1 MLSTVYTSGIMGI
14 DGFEVTIECNMQD
27 KFPNF
32 EMVGL
37 PDAAVKESKE
47 RIQSA
52 LENCGFMFPDTNIV
66 INLAP
71 ADMKKEGSTY
81 DMALLVAILKCS
93 GIVKKMTSLEDKC
106 FIGELSLSGSFRAIR
121 GVLSMALSAKE
132 KGRKEI
138 FVPAENA
145 KEASVVSGITAYP
158 VHNIVELIDHLNGKN
173 QLTPVKFDKT
183 IFERQQEMSTMDFSD
198 VKGQEKAKRALE
210 IAAAGNHNVL
220 LIGPPG
226 TGKSMLAKRIPSI
239 LPKITFDEAVETTK
253 IHSISGTLP
262 ADSLIVERPF
272 RSPHHTMSSVAL
284 AGGGKIPLPGEI
296 SLAHN
301 GILFLDELPEFS
313 KSATE
318 VLRQPL
324 EDGSITITRAAGH
337 FTFPSSFMLV
347 CAMNPCKCGYY
358 GHPTKKCTCK
368 PADIQRYISKISG
381 PMIDR
386 IDIQLEVSSLSFTEL
401 SDRTPAE
408 SSEKIR
414 ERVNAA
420 RERAV
425 KRFKGETTYN
435 GKPVYSNADMTSTQ
449 IRKYCELD
457 TDAQMLLKNAFDKMG
472 MSARGYDRILRV
484 ALTIA
489 DLDNSDK
496 ITVKHIA
503 EAIQLRSLDRKYF
516 ST

>member
-1 MLSTVYTSGIMGI
+1 MLSTVYSSGIMGI
-14 DGFEVTIECNMQD
+14 DGFEVIVECNMQD
-27 KFPNF
+27 KLPCF
-32 EMVGL
+32 EIVGL
-37 PDAAVKESKE
+37 PDAAVKEAEK
-47 RIQSA
+47 RIQAA
-52 LENCGFMFPDTNIV
+52 LENSGFMFPDSAIV

-81 DMALLVAILKCS
+81 DMALLVSLLHS
-93 GIVKKMTSLEDKC
+93 GGMVKKTAILEDKC
-106 FIGELSLSGSFRAIR
+106 FVGELSMSGNFRGVR
-121 GVLSMALSAKE
+121 GVLSMVLSAKE

-138 FVPAENA
+138 FVPFDNA
-145 KEASVVSGITAYP
+145 KEASVVSGIKAYP
-158 VHNIVELIDHLNGKN
+158 VRNIRELVEHLNGKK
-173 QLTPVKFDKT
+173 LITPVEFDRS
-183 IFERQQEMSTMDFSD
+183 IFEKQRDNTIMDFSD

-210 IAAAGNHNVL
+210 IAAAGNHNIL

-262 ADSLIVERPF
+262 NDSLIVERPF

-284 AGGGKIPLPGEI
+284 AGGGKIPMPGEL

-301 GILFLDELPEFS
+301 GILFLDELPEFN

-358 GHPTKKCTCK
+358 GHPTHKCTCK
-368 PADIQRYISKISG
+368 PEDIKKYISKISG
-381 PMIDR
+381 PLIDR
-386 IDIQLEVSSLSFTEL
+386 IDIQLEVSSLSYNEL
-401 SDRTPAE
+401 SDTRPTE
-408 SSEKIR
+408 SSATIR
-414 ERVNAA
+414 ERVDKA
-420 RERAV
+420 RSRAV
-425 KRFKGETTYN
+425 ERFKNETTYS
-435 GKPVYSNADMTSTQ
+435 GKPIYSNADMTSTL
-449 IRKYCELD
+449 IRKYCVLD
-457 TDAQMLLKNAFDKMG
+457 SDAHALLRAAFEKMG

-496 ITVKHIA
+496 ILVKHIA

-516 ST
+516 S

>member
-1 MLSTVYTSGIMGI
+1 MVL
-14 DGFEVTIECNMQD
+14 CAKD
-27 KFPNF
+27 K
-32 EMVGL
+32 G
-37 PDAAVKESKE
+37 K
-47 RIQSA
+47 
-52 LENCGFMFPDTNIV
+52 
-66 INLAP
+66 
-71 ADMKKEGSTY
+71 
-81 DMALLVAILKCS
+81 
-93 GIVKKMTSLEDKC
+93 
-106 FIGELSLSGSFRAIR
+106 
-121 GVLSMALSAKE
+121 
-132 KGRKEI
+132 KEI
-138 FVPAENA
+138 FVPYDNA

-158 VHNIVELIDHLNGKN
+158 VHNIRELIEHLNGKK
-173 QLTPVKFDKT
+173 LITPVEFDQN
-183 IFERQQEMSTMDFSD
+183 IFERQRDNTKMDFSD

-239 LPKITFDEAVETTK
+239 LPKITFDEAVESTK

-284 AGGGKIPLPGEI
+284 SGGGKIPMPGEL

-301 GILFLDELPEFS
+301 GILFLDELPEFN

-368 PADIQRYISKISG
+368 PEEIKKYISKISG
-381 PMIDR
+381 PLIDR
-386 IDIQLEVSSLSFTEL
+386 IDIQLEVSSLSYNEL
-401 SDRTPAE
+401 SDTTVAE
-408 SSEKIR
+408 SSNSIR
-414 ERVNAA
+414 ERVDKA
-420 RERAV
+420 RKRAV
-425 KRFKGETTYN
+425 ERFKNETTYA
-435 GKPVYSNADMTSTQ
+435 GKPIYSNADMTSTL
-449 IRKYCELD
+449 IRKYCVLD
-457 TDAQMLLKNAFDKMG
+457 SDAHALLRNAFDKLG

-496 ITVKHIA
+496 ILVKHIA

-516 ST
+516 S

>member
-1 MLSTVYTSGIMGI
+1 MLSTVYSSGIMGI
-14 DGFEVTIECNMQD
+14 DGFEVIVECNMQD
-27 KFPNF
+27 KLPCF
-32 EMVGL
+32 EIVGL
-37 PDAAVKESKE
+37 PDAAVKEAEK
-47 RIQSA
+47 RIQAA
-52 LENCGFMFPDTNIV
+52 LENSGFMFPDSAIV

-81 DMALLVAILKCS
+81 DMALLVSLLHS
-93 GIVKKMTSLEDKC
+93 GGMVKKTAILEDKC
-106 FIGELSLSGSFRAIR
+106 FVGELSMSGNFRGVR
-121 GVLSMALSAKE
+121 GVLSMVLSAKE

-138 FVPAENA
+138 FVPFDNA
-145 KEASVVSGITAYP
+145 KEASVVSGIKAYP
-158 VHNIVELIDHLNGKN
+158 VRDIRELVEHLNGKK
-173 QLTPVKFDKT
+173 LITPVEFDRS
-183 IFERQQEMSTMDFSD
+183 IFEKQRDNTIMDFSD

-210 IAAAGNHNVL
+210 IAAAGNHNIL

-262 ADSLIVERPF
+262 NDSLIVERPF

-284 AGGGKIPLPGEI
+284 AGGGKIPMPGEL

-301 GILFLDELPEFS
+301 GILFLDELPEFN

-358 GHPTKKCTCK
+358 GHPTHKCTCK
-368 PADIQRYISKISG
+368 PEDIKKYISKISG
-381 PMIDR
+381 PLIDR
-386 IDIQLEVSSLSFTEL
+386 IDIQLEVSSLSYNEL
-401 SDRTPAE
+401 SDTRPTE
-408 SSEKIR
+408 SSATIR
-414 ERVNAA
+414 ERVDKA
-420 RERAV
+420 RSRAV
-425 KRFKGETTYN
+425 ERFKNETTYS
-435 GKPVYSNADMTSTQ
+435 GKPIYSNADMTSTL
-449 IRKYCELD
+449 IRKYCVLD
-457 TDAQMLLKNAFDKMG
+457 SDAHTLLRAAFEKMG
-472 MSARGYDRILRV
+472 MSAGGYDRILRV

-496 ITVKHIA
+496 ILVKHIA

-516 ST
+516 S

>member
-1 MLSTVYTSGIMGI
+1 MLSTVFSCGIMGI
-14 DGFEVTIECNMQD
+14 DGFEVTVECNNQD
-27 KFPNF
+27 KIPCF
-32 EMVGL
+32 EIVGL
-37 PDAAVKESKE
+37 PDAAVKEAEK
-47 RIQSA
+47 RIQA
-52 LENCGFMFPDTNIV
+52 AIENSGFVFPDSAIV

-81 DMALLVAILKCS
+81 DMALLTALLHSS
-93 GIVKKMTSLEDKC
+93 GVIKKSTDFSDKC
-106 FIGELSLSGSFRAIR
+106 FIGELSMSGNFRAIR
-121 GVLSMALSAKE
+121 GVLSMALCAKE
-132 KGRKEI
+132 KGKKEI
-138 FVPAENA
+138 FVPADNA
-145 KEASVVSGITAYP
+145 KEASVVSGIKAYP
-158 VHNIVELIDHLNGKN
+158 VHNLRELIEHLNGKKII
-173 QLTPVKFDKT
+173 TPTEFDMSV
-183 IFERQQEMSTMDFSD
+183 FERQRDNFKMDFSD

-226 TGKSMLAKRIPSI
+226 TGKSMLAKRLPSI
-239 LPKITFDEAVETTK
+239 LPKITFEEALETTK

-262 ADSLIVERPF
+262 NGSLIVERPF

-284 AGGGKIPLPGEI
+284 AGGGKIPMPGEL

-301 GILFLDELPEFS
+301 GILFLDELPEFN

-368 PADIQRYISKISG
+368 PEDIKKYISKISG
-381 PMIDR
+381 PLIDR
-386 IDIQLEVSSLSFTEL
+386 IDIQLEVSSLSYNEL
-401 SDRTPAE
+401 SDAKTAE
-408 SSEKIR
+408 SSADIR
-414 ERVNAA
+414 KRVDKA
-420 RERAV
+420 RQRAV
-425 KRFKGETTYN
+425 ERFKNDTTYT
-435 GKPVYSNADMTSTQ
+435 GKSIYSNADMTSTL
-449 IRKYCELD
+449 IRKYCVLD
-457 TDAQMLLKNAFDKMG
+457 SEAHALLKNAFDRLG

-496 ITVKHIA
+496 IQVKHIA

-516 ST
+516 S

>member
-1 MLSTVYTSGIMGI
+1 MLSTVYSSGIMGI
-14 DGFEVTIECNMQD
+14 DGFEVIVECNMQD
-27 KFPNF
+27 KLPCF
-32 EMVGL
+32 EIVGL
-37 PDAAVKESKE
+37 PDAAVKEAEK
-47 RIQSA
+47 RIQAA
-52 LENCGFMFPDTNIV
+52 LENSGFMFPDSAIV

-81 DMALLVAILKCS
+81 DMALLTSVLHS
-93 GIVKKMTSLEDKC
+93 GGMIKKSTDFEDKC
-106 FIGELSLSGSFRAIR
+106 FIGELSMSGSFRAIR
-121 GVLSMALSAKE
+121 GVLSMVLSARE

-138 FVPAENA
+138 FVPFDNA
-145 KEASVVSGITAYP
+145 KEASVVSGIKAYP
-158 VHNIVELIDHLNGKN
+158 VHNIRELVEHLNGKKFIP
-173 QLTPVKFDKT
+173 PVEFDKS
-183 IFERQQEMSTMDFSD
+183 IFEKQRDNTIMDFSD

-210 IAAAGNHNVL
+210 IAAAGNHNIL

-239 LPKITFDEAVETTK
+239 LPKITFEEALETTK

-262 ADSLIVERPF
+262 NGSLVVERPF

-284 AGGGKIPLPGEI
+284 AGGGKIPMPGEL

-301 GILFLDELPEFS
+301 GILFLDELPEFN

-358 GHPTKKCTCK
+358 GHPTHKCTCK
-368 PADIQRYISKISG
+368 PEDIKKYISKISG
-381 PMIDR
+381 PLIDR
-386 IDIQLEVSSLSFTEL
+386 IDIQLEVSSLSYNEL
-401 SDRTPAE
+401 SDSRPSE
-408 SSEKIR
+408 SSAVIR
-414 ERVNAA
+414 ERVDKA
-420 RERAV
+420 RARAV
-425 KRFKGETTYN
+425 ERFKNDTTYS
-435 GKPVYSNADMTSTQ
+435 GKPIFSNADMTSTL
-449 IRKYCELD
+449 IRKYCVLD
-457 TDAQMLLKNAFDKMG
+457 SDAHNLLRAAFEKMG

-489 DLDNSDK
+489 DLDDSDR
-496 ITVKHIA
+496 ILVKHIA

-516 ST
+516 S

>member
-1 MLSTVYTSGIMGI
+1 MLSTIYTSGIMGI
-14 DGFEVTIECNMQD
+14 DGFEVTVECNMQD
-27 KFPNF
+27 KLPCF

-37 PDAAVKESKE
+37 PDAAVKEAKE
-47 RIQSA
+47 RIQAA
-52 LENCGFMFPDTNIV
+52 LENNGFMFPDSAIV

-81 DMALLVAILKCS
+81 DLGLLTAIMQCA
-93 GIVKKMTSLEDKC
+93 GIVKQKLNLEDKC
-106 FIGELSLSGSFRAIR
+106 FVGELSMSGNVRGVR

-132 KGRKEI
+132 RGRKEI
-138 FVPAENA
+138 FVPYDNVR
-145 KEASVVSGITAYP
+145 EASVVSGITAYP
-158 VHNIVELIDHLNGKN
+158 VKNIKELIGHLNGTKLIN
-173 QLTPVKFDKT
+173 PVKFDKS
-183 IFERQQEMSTMDFSD
+183 IFERKQEQSSMDFAD
-198 VKGQEKAKRALE
+198 VKGQEKAKRAIE
-210 IAAAGNHNVL
+210 IAAAGNHNIL

-262 ADSLIVERPF
+262 EDSLIVERPF
-272 RSPHHTMSSVAL
+272 RSPHHTMSSAAL

-301 GILFLDELPEFS
+301 GILFLDELPEFN
-313 KSATE
+313 KSTTE

-358 GHPTKKCTCK
+358 GHPTHACTCK
-368 PADIQRYISKISG
+368 PDDIKKYISKISG
-381 PMIDR
+381 PLIDR
-386 IDIQLEVSSLSFTEL
+386 IDIQLEVSSLSYDEL
-401 SDRTPAE
+401 SDKRPAE
-408 SSEKIR
+408 SSAEIR
-414 ERVNAA
+414 KRVDAA
-420 RERAV
+420 REIAV
-425 KRFKGETTYN
+425 ERFKNEKTYD
-435 GKPVYSNADMTSTQ
+435 GKPIFSNADMTSTL
-449 IRKYCELD
+449 IKKYCVLD
-457 TDAQMLLKNAFDKMG
+457 SAANDLLRGAFEKMG

-489 DLDNSDK
+489 DLDKSDR
-496 ITVKHIA
+496 IEVKHIA

-516 ST
+516 S